1 MKIGMKVSGS
11 SALSNMSK
19 LIKEAPK
26 QAMFAAVVANTRV
39 AGMIREELTATMAR
53 VFDRPTSMVLQSVR
67 VKPASKQ
74 DPVAVVGLDIRELGG
89 KNIKSMKEI
98 IGHHFVGGER
108 VQKRLEM
115 RLQRLGVLPV
125 GRYVAPGRGAP
136 LDAHGNISRG
146 EVGKMLTQMG
156 SYDVSRM
163 SGKTF
168 ERLKKD
174 KKLVGRGKYNG
185 RTVLRSQYFVAKS
198 KSGRPLGVWKVMGR
212 GDVQPVLAF
221 VAKPTY
227 RKRIDLPA
235 IGQRVI
241 AKCWPQ
247 EFRKALADAL
257 KNSNHKGKWK

>member
-1 MKIGMKVSGS
+1 MKININVMGS
-11 SALSNMSK
+11 AGLARLKNR
-19 LIKEAPK
+19 IQDAPK

-53 VFDRPTSMVLQSVR
+53 VFDRPTPMVLKSVR
-67 VKPASKQ
+67 VKPATKQ
-74 DPVAVVGLDIRELGG
+74 DPVAIVGLDIRELGG
-89 KNIKSMKEI
+89 KNIKSMREM

-108 VQKRLEM
+108 IQKRLEM
-115 RLQRLGVLPV
+115 RLQRLGVLPG

-136 LDAHGNISRG
+136 LDAHGNINRG

-168 ERLKKD
+168 ERLKKE

-212 GDVQPVLAF
+212 GDVKPVLAF

-227 RKRIDLPA
+227 SKRIDLPA
-235 IGQRVI
+235 IGRRVI
-241 AKCWPQ
+241 AKHWPQ
-247 EFRKALADAL
+247 KFRKALADAL
-257 KNSNHKGKWK
+257 KNSNHKGNWK